1 MMENEIQ
8 DKDTAVCEVNGH
20 GRLLDGDERFC
31 HMFGFLPQEIA
42 WHYLCDLYR
51 YEKDFKAY
59 IGCAPADSA
68 NLRFVVRLRNR
79 KGRSFKC
86 SILREASTDAS
97 GRIVYRNVIQRLSGA
112 GAGRARSVPLKNA
125 GKASVLYL
133 KGEDGETVEDAYAE
147 RELAL

>member
-1 MMENEIQ
+1 MTMENEIQ

-20 GRLLDGDERFC
+20 GRLLSGNDRFC
-31 HMFGFLPQEIA
+31 RMFGFLPQEIA

-59 IGCAPADSA
+59 IGCAPAESA

-112 GAGRARSVPLKNA
+112 GRARSFPLKSA
-125 GKASVLYL
+125 GNASVLYL
-133 KGEDGETVEDAYAE
+133 KGEDDEPAEDAYAE

>member
-1 MMENEIQ
+1 MMMENEIQ

-20 GRLLDGDERFC
+20 GRLLSGNDRFC
-31 HMFGFLPQEIA
+31 RMFGFLPQEIA

-59 IGCAPADSA
+59 IGCAPAESA

-112 GAGRARSVPLKNA
+112 GRARSFPLKNA
-125 GKASVLYL
+125 GNASVLYL
-133 KGEDGETVEDAYAE
+133 KGEDEESPEDAYAE

>member
-1 MMENEIQ
+1 MTENEVQ
-8 DKDTAVCEVNGH
+8 NKDIAICEVNDH
-20 GRLLDGDERFC
+20 GRLLTGNDRFC
-31 HMFGFLPQEIA
+31 RMFGFLPQEIA

-51 YEKDFKAY
+51 YEKDFKTY

-86 SILREASTDAS
+86 SILREASTDAF
-97 GRIVYRNVIQRLSGA
+97 GRTIYRNVIQRLSGV
-112 GAGRARSVPLKNA
+112 GRVQSVPLKTP

-133 KGEDGETVEDAYAE
+133 NDDEDAAEVRYAE

>member
-1 MMENEIQ
+1 MYSTATMNRGCAMMMENEIQ

-20 GRLLDGDERFC
+20 GRLLSGNDRFC
-31 HMFGFLPQEIA
+31 RMFGFLPQEIA
-42 WHYLCDLYR
+42 WHYLCD
-51 YEKDFKAY
+51 
-59 IGCAPADSA
+59 
-68 NLRFVVRLRNR
+68 R

-112 GAGRARSVPLKNA
+112 GRARSFPLKSA
-125 GKASVLYL
+125 GNASVLYL
-133 KGEDGETVEDAYAE
+133 KGEDEESPEDAYAE